1 MGAADILFRMRADG
15 FRLDVAGQ
23 ALRVAPASRL
33 TDELRTELRAC
44 KTHLLAL
51 LKTRSCNTCR
61 HLSRVKTCT
70 EPVAAGLLPTFGI
83 TCHHRVRY
91 VPEGGPGR
99 SHWAQPPHG

>member
-44 KTHLLAL
+44 KTDLLAL

-83 TCHHRVRY
+83 TWPDSVRY
-91 VPEGGPGR
+91 VPEGAPGR
-99 SHWAQPPHG
+99 SHWAHAPHV